1 MIYFYFLLWLA
12 IAATTLVARTRRV
25 VHILCG
31 CYLTVHAVFIE
42 QLLFGG
48 EYLSTSG
55 LFFTFDE
62 AGTLFYILLAIV
74 ALFVF
79 RHSEEY
85 LKADAIEHYRLYFS
99 LMMLLTT
106 AITGVYF
113 ANNIAITWILL
124 EATTLCGAGI
134 LYYRRSKPTLEAT
147 WKYLF
152 VCSTGIA
159 IPWHIVTLCCSRK
172 LFTQLCRLARTHCAR
187 QPSIFE
193 GSIHFDSYGL

>member
-12 IAATTLVARTRRV
+12 IAATTLAARSRRV

-31 CYLTVHAVFIE
+31 CYLTIHAVFIE

-48 EYLSTSG
+48 EYLTTSG
-55 LFFTFDE
+55 IFFTFDE

-85 LKADAIEHYRLYFS
+85 LKDDAIEHYRLYFS
-99 LMMLLTT
+99 LLMLLTS

-134 LYYRRSKPTLEAT
+134 LYYRRSK
-147 WKYLF
+147 
-152 VCSTGIA
+152 
-159 IPWHIVTLCCSRK
+159 
-172 LFTQLCRLARTHCAR
+172 
-187 QPSIFE
+187 
-193 GSIHFDSYGL
+193 